1 MVKKQRATSDD
12 DALITLDTIGNGAG
26 VIEIDGARH
35 DLLSMGTAGLRLR
48 ATLQRILKRIEAL
61 EAIEDPS
68 VSDGTEY
75 TSRLRELA
83 QLALPSV
90 PPAVLDKLG
99 DGQLGDI
106 ATAFFVR
113 AATASPRLAMAQKL
127 TGTRSSLDSNGSTA
141 ATPQA
146 GSTSR

>member
-1 MVKKQRATSDD
+1 MVKKQRATNE

-48 ATLQRILKRIEAL
+48 ATLQRVLRRIEVL

-68 VSDGTEY
+68 AGDETEY

-83 QLALPSV
+83 QLVLPTLTSE
-90 PPAVLDKLG
+90 VLGKLG

-146 GSTSR
+146 GSTFR